1 MDEIN
6 GIHKFEQTERK
17 SIFQLALI
25 VVKKDSRLSIII
37 TIIVIFKY
45 NYNSEE
51 PNKRGII
58 NMQRIII
65 VDVNSKKFINKGS
78 TNNKEEINTNIR

>member
-1 MDEIN
+1 M
-6 GIHKFEQTERK
+6 KTR
-17 SIFQLALI
+17 S
-25 VVKKDSRLSIII
+25 KKDSRLSIII

-51 PNKRGII
+51 PNIRGII

-65 VDVNSKKFINKGS
+65 VDVNSKKKN
-78 TNNKEEINTNIR
+78 RLLVL